1 MEKSLDIARANSF
14 GINKI
19 AFAIN
24 QHETTV
30 GVFLDLSK
38 AFDTLDHQILFA
50 RLELYGIRDVSLQW
64 FKSYFSCRQQFK
76 FVQFN
81 QACSPK
87 QIIKCGGVPYIN
99 DLPNASELT
108 DPLLFADDTSIFYS
122 HSNPNCLESV
132 LNDEL
137 QNIDVWLKCNK
148 LSVNIRKTNY
158 VIFKPRQK
166 KFNSS
171 ISLSF
176 GGKPLQQSNITKF
189 LGVYIDDHL
198 TWKHHISYVCKQI
211 AKSIGIIFR
220 SRFFLS
226 STTKLTL
233 YYTLIYPYI
242 VYCNCAWSSTYV
254 SNLNRIYYLQKR
266 AVRAITN
273 SDYRAHSAPLF
284 SKLGILDTF
293 QANTFEIAKFMFYY
307 KNNLL
312 PLLLLNLF

>member
-1 MEKSLDIARANSF
+1 MVKSLETLLPFFLNKVLTFLQPLGSCHNYEQVYSSPE
-14 GINKI
+14 IN
-19 AFAIN
+19 N
-24 QHETTV
+24 
-30 GVFLDLSK
+30 
-38 AFDTLDHQILFA
+38 ILN
-50 RLELYGIRDVSLQW
+50 VM
-64 FKSYFSCRQQFK
+64 
-76 FVQFN
+76 
-81 QACSPK
+81 
-87 QIIKCGGVPYIN
+87 
-99 DLPNASELT
+99 
-108 DPLLFADDTSIFYS
+108 
-122 HSNPNCLESV
+122 
-132 LNDEL
+132 
-137 QNIDVWLKCNK
+137 
-148 LSVNIRKTNY
+148 KTNY
-158 VIFKPRQK
+158 AIFKPRQK

-273 SDYRAHSAPLF
+273 
-284 SKLGILDTF
+284 
-293 QANTFEIAKFMFYY
+293 
-307 KNNLL
+307 
-312 PLLLLNLF
+312 